1 MTALPPH
8 HSDISRIGDVTVI
21 CFLEKQSPEEII
33 EDINIFCLGQEMSY
47 LPDQDG
53 RAGGDKILLDFS
65 AVDFLTSMVLGSL
78 VKLHEKMKAHGS
90 MLKLSN
96 IKPHLSAVFTVSKID
111 RLLKIYKDRTDALK
125 AF

>member
-1 MTALPPH
+1 MTALPSH
-8 HSDISRIGDVTVI
+8 HSDITRIGDVTVI
-21 CFLEKQSPEEII
+21 CFQGTQSPEEII

-53 RAGGDKILLDFS
+53 RAGGDKFLLDFS

-78 VKLHEKMKAHGS
+78 VKLHEKMKAHGG

-96 IKPHLSAVFTVSKID
+96 VKPHLITVFTVSKLD
-111 RLLKIYKDRTDALK
+111 RLLEIYKDRKDALK